1 MFKACT
7 FQYFVREPFPK
18 AISRFSE
25 QNSCLIFLITLQLG
39 FHCRFCS
46 TVLSWNGFNI
56 ALLFSTSSYDISL
69 NRSATLVQTI
79 HSLKSWETLTV

>member
-1 MFKACT
+1 MFKTCM
-7 FQYFVREPFPK
+7 FQYFVRDPFPK

-25 QNSCLIFLITLQLG
+25 QNSRLIFLITLQLG

-46 TVLSWNGFNI
+46 ALLSLNGCNI
-56 ALLFSTSSYDISL
+56 ALLFSTSTYDISL

-79 HSLKSWETLTV
+79 HSLKSRETLTV